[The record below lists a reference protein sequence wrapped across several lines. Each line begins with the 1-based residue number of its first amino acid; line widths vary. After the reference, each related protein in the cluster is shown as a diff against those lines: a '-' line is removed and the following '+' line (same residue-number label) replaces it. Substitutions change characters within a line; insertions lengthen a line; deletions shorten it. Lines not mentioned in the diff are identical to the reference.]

1 MKRSLALLVLLV
13 TLAACRQQGVDVVER
28 SAGENQQLAT
38 VPASTQREANA
49 SVIEAFQGRKSNI
62 FVQGEGKVVKLLPD
76 DNKGSRHQKFL
87 VRISPEQTLLFAH
100 NVDLSPRIPLEVNDT
115 IEFRGEYIFNPKGG
129 VMHWTHHDPKGLLK
143 GGWVVHAGK
152 RYE

>member
-1 MKRSLALLVLLV
+1 MKRSLALLALLV
-13 TLAACRQQGVDVVER
+13 VLAACRQQGVDVVER
-28 SAGENQQLAT
+28 STGENQQQAT
-38 VPASTQREANA
+38 VPASTQQEANA
-49 SVIEAFQGRKSNI
+49 RVIEAFQGRKSNV

-87 VRISPEQTLLFAH
+87 VRISLEQTLLFAH
-100 NVDLSPRIPLEVNDT
+100 NVDLAPRVPLEINDM

-129 VMHWTHHDPKGLLK
+129 VMHWTHHDPKGELN